1 MLNLQTNT
9 KINLRSHYGY
19 EIDDVKIL
27 GNDRYLVGHTSDT
40 LLLGDLNSAKLSEVP
55 WQQSGGNEK
64 FYFENES
71 VSFLSKIQ
79 PYIVLSHQLSHQ

>member
-1 MLNLQTNT
+1 M
-9 KINLRSHYGY
+9 
-19 EIDDVKIL
+19 KIL

-64 FYFENES
+64 FYFENEAVRLVFHTITIIFRES
-71 VSFLSKIQ
+71 VQAHGNEI
-79 PYIVLSHQLSHQ
+79 

>member
-1 MLNLQTNT
+1 MNLQTNT
-9 KINLRSHYGY
+9 KITLKSFYNY

-40 LLLGDLNSAKLSEVP
+40 LLLGDLTSAKLSEVP

-71 VSFLSKIQ
+71 VCS
-79 PYIVLSHQLSHQ
+79 